1 MVVLIEPERPVFLAP
16 DPCLM
21 SPVSCPQASRNFRQL
36 GRKHAI
42 KGIGEAEIELF
53 CDALLLSIV
62 EFLHEFVIDD
72 VITSWVHVL
81 AFVCM
86 EMTRDK
92 IRFVPREQHLQRI
105 GRLSSGDSNTSTT
118 SAENGSYASEDEA
131 AVADGLGE
139 VFPDNTFDADSALP
153 SFHSVI
159 NASTKYN
166 PNLQSTKI

>member
-1 MVVLIEPERPVFLAP
+1 M
-16 DPCLM
+16 
-21 SPVSCPQASRNFRQL
+21 
-36 GRKHAI
+36 

-92 IRFVPREQHLQRI
+92 IRFMPREQHLQRI
-105 GRLSSGDSNTSTT
+105 GRLSSDSNTSTA
-118 SAENGSYASEDEA
+118 SVENVSYASEDEA

-139 VFPDNTFDADSALP
+139 IFPDNTFDADSALP

-159 NASTKYN
+159 NASTK
-166 PNLQSTKI
+166 QCTVATHISDAV